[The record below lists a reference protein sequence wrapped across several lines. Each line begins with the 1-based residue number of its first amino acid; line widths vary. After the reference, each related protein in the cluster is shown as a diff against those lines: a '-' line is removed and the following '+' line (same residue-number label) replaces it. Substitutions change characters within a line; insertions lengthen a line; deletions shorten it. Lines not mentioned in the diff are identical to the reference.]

1 LARWA
6 MIPVENGEDMQVLR
20 YELGQKYDAHH
31 DVGELDS
38 KSGQQLAAD
47 GGFRAATALLYLSD
61 VEEGGETGNCVGVRW
76 SLSGDTLVS
85 LSRFTEG
92 VCSAPRNTGSREHT
106 GGWAGLANRSVPVLG
121 VARRYQGHGDH
132 LLRVRQHG
140 RGRQTQEV
148 RTAARPQSVPSLVSR
163 QLTSARAC
171 RRCRGDVLLFWS
183 VTLEGKIDPASM
195 HAGCPVIRGTKWT
208 GTKWLHQRP
217 FRWTAPPK
225 PGIPEGCEDQHI
237 NCPVRI
243 PVWEPL
249 ESARRGRPPFREAS
263 VFRSDE

>member
-1 LARWA
+1 

-61 VEEGGETGNCVGVRW
+61 VEEGGETGACVGSRWKVPVRT
-76 SLSGDTLVS
+76 SASNCRPTVAARARA
-85 LSRFTEG
+85 SRH
-92 VCSAPRNTGSREHT
+92 A
-106 GGWAGLANRSVPVLG
+106 GGWAGLTITVFPYSEWIDETKAKETTYSECGSMG
-121 VARRYQGHGDH
+121 VAAKPRKC
-132 LLRVRQHG
+132 
-140 RGRQTQEV
+140 
-148 RTAARPQSVPSLVSR
+148 APPPSPEPPPVSL
-163 QLTSARAC
+163 QLSARTF
-171 RRCRGDVLLFWS
+171 RPCRGDVLLFWS
-183 VTLEGKIDPASM
+183 ITLEGKIDPASM
-195 HAGCPVIRGTKWT
+195 HAGCPVIQGTKWT

-237 NCPVRI
+237 NCPVRS
-243 PVWEPL
+243 PVWQQFER
-249 ESARRGRPPFREAS
+249 ARRAHFCAGRLSPQRANM
-263 VFRSDE
+263 